1 MKNRQKLNIIIPLIA
16 AMFILSLFT
25 GLAAAQS
32 PKEQFEKDKEQYRV
46 HKEKYENT
54 QKQFNEAK
62 KLFEKANARL
72 KDTKDAK
79 SREEL
84 KEITKEYIKRAIDHT
99 IAYLQVLKSRVE
111 NSENRGAV
119 PFNASETIDAHI
131 AQLEQLKSKVQEAT
145 TVAELRDAHKELKD
159 TWFKIRLETRYYLEL
174 ILDHRLDQFII
185 KADNVSEKLD
195 SAIEKMKAQNKSVA
209 VLQEDA
215 EEYRAKLAEAKAAQ
229 QQTDS
234 LLASHSGFAADGTVT
249 DNKAAA
255 ETVRLIDKSQK
266 DTIKKLKSASKQLL
280 DFVRDFRKLSGGKAS
295 IGRSGELETNNSAGA
310 TATATPAA
318 TATVNATATPIIN
331 ATATVTGTATATPT
345 ATATVTETATPT
357 ATATANATVTVT
369 ATVTATATETP
380 TPTATAGGNSS

>member
-1 MKNRQKLNIIIPLIA
+1 MTDRKRLNIITPLIA

-32 PKEQFEKDKEQYRV
+32 PEEQFEKDKEQYRV

-54 QKQFNEAK
+54 QKKFNEAK
-62 KLFEKANARL
+62 ELFEKTNARL
-72 KDTKDAK
+72 KDTKDTR
-79 SREEL
+79 SRDEL
-84 KEITKEYIKRAIDHT
+84 KERTRDYIERAIDHT

-111 NSENRGAV
+111 LSENRGAV
-119 PFNASETIDAHI
+119 PFDASKTIDAHI
-131 AQLEQLKSKVQEAT
+131 AQLEQLKSKVQKAT

-159 TWFKIRLETRYYLEL
+159 MWIKIRLETRYYLEL

-185 KADNVSEKLD
+185 KADNVSVKLD
-195 SAIEKMKAQNKSVA
+195 SATERLKAQNKDVN
-209 VLQEDA
+209 VLQGDTA
-215 EEYRAKLAEAKAAQ
+215 EYRAKLAEAKDAQ

-234 LLASHSGFAADGTVT
+234 LLISHSGFAADGTVT

-266 DTIKKLKSASKQLL
+266 DTIKKLKSTSKQLL

-295 IGRSGELETNNSAGA
+295 IGGSGELETNNSAGA
-310 TATATPAA
+310 TATPM
-318 TATVNATATPIIN
+318 
-331 ATATVTGTATATPT
+331 
-345 ATATVTETATPT
+345 E
-357 ATATANATVTVT
+357 T

-380 TPTATAGGNSS
+380 TPTATVGGNSS

>member
-1 MKNRQKLNIIIPLIA
+1 MTDRQWLNIITPLIA

-32 PKEQFEKDKEQYRV
+32 AKEPFEKDNEQYRV
-46 HKEKYENT
+46 YKEKYENT
-54 QKQFNEAK
+54 QKKFNEAK
-62 KLFEKANARL
+62 ELFERANARL
-72 KDTKDAK
+72 KDTKDPK
-79 SREEL
+79 SRDEL
-84 KEITKEYIKRAIDHT
+84 KERTREYIERAIDHT

-111 NSENRGAV
+111 HSENRGAIT
-119 PFNASETIDAHI
+119 FNASGTIDAHI
-131 AQLEQLKSKVQEAT
+131 AQLELLKAKVQNAT

-159 TWFKIRLETRYYLEL
+159 LWTNIKLETRYYFEL

-185 KADNVSEKLD
+185 RADNVSAKLD
-195 SAIEKMKAQNKSVA
+195 SAIETQKAKNKDVA

-215 EEYRAKLAEAKAAQ
+215 TEYRARLAEAKAVQ

-234 LLASHSGFAADGTVT
+234 LLVSHSGFAADGTVT

-295 IGRSGELETNNSAGA
+295 IGGSGELEANDSAGA

-318 TATVNATATPIIN
+318 TATVNATATPVVN
-331 ATATVTGTATATPT
+331 ATTTATATTTETPAPT
-345 ATATVTETATPT
+345 ATM
-357 ATATANATVTVT
+357 
-369 ATVTATATETP
+369 
-380 TPTATAGGNSS
+380 GGNSS